1 MAAAVISWLAVGILL
16 ATSTGLLLTRDWR
29 WSLGLLALQYFAM
42 FWLVLQYW
50 PFGMAAVKLVTGWMV
65 SAAIGITRLGLP
77 EKEEAAEAAWPQGR
91 LFRLFAAGIVVLTT
105 ASATP
110 GLSNLFAS
118 VSAPVLAGSL
128 LLMGM
133 GLLHLGITGQVLR
146 VVLGLLT
153 VLAGFETLYAALES
167 SILVAALLA
176 VVNLGLALAGAYLLT
191 SAAPAEE
198 ESE

>member
-1 MAAAVISWLAVGILL
+1 MFIVIFSWLAVGVLL
-16 ATSTGLLLTRDWR
+16 IASTGLLLTRDWR
-29 WSLGLLALQYFAM
+29 WSLGWLAAQYLAA

-77 EKEEAAEAAWPQGR
+77 EKEEAAEPAWPQGR
-91 LFRLFAAGIVVLTT
+91 LFRLFAAGTVVLIV
-105 ASATP
+105 ASAAP
-110 GLSNLFAS
+110 GLSNLFAD
-118 VSAPVLAGSL
+118 VSAPVLVGSF

-133 GLLHLGITGQVLR
+133 GLLHVGITGQVLR

-153 VLAGFETLYAALES
+153 VLSGFETLYAALES

-176 VVNLGLALAGAYLLT
+176 VVNLGLAMAGAYLLT
-191 SAAPAEE
+191 SAAPAPEE
-198 ESE
+198 AA

>member
-1 MAAAVISWLAVGILL
+1 MVIAILSWLAVGILL
-16 ATSTGLLLTRDWR
+16 VTSTGLLLTRDWR
-29 WSLGLLALQYFAM
+29 WSLSLLAAQYLAG

-50 PFGMAAVKLVTGWMV
+50 PFGMAAVKLVTGWMI
-65 SAAIGITRLGLP
+65 SAVIGITRLSLP
-77 EKEEAAEAAWPQGR
+77 EKEDPAEAAWPQGR
-91 LFRLFAAGIVVLTT
+91 LFRLFAVGIVVLVT

-110 GLSNLFAS
+110 GLSNLIAN
-118 VSAPVLAGSL
+118 VSPPVLAGGL

-176 VVNLGLALAGAYLLT
+176 VANLGLALAGAYLLT

-198 ESE
+198 SA

>member
-1 MAAAVISWLAVGILL
+1 MIVAVVSWLAVGLL
-16 ATSTGLLLTRDWR
+16 LVTSTGLLLTRDWR
-29 WSLGLLALQYFAM
+29 WSLGLLAAQYLAM

-77 EKEEAAEAAWPQGR
+77 ETEEPAEAAWPQGR
-91 LFRLFAAGIVVLTT
+91 LFRLFAAGIVVLIA

-110 GLSNLFAS
+110 GLSSLIAN
-118 VSAPVLAGSL
+118 VSPPVLAGSL
-128 LLMGM
+128 ILMGM

-176 VVNLGLALAGAYLLT
+176 VVDLGLALAGAYLLT

-198 ESE
+198 SA